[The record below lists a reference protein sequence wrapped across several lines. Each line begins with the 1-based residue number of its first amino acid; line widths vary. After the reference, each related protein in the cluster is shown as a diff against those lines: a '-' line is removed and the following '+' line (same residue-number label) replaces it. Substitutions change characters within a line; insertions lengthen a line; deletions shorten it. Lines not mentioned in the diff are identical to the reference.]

1 MNKYSI
7 AATTDIGVS
16 RERQE
21 DFIFFKEL
29 DEKNIFCV
37 IADGSG
43 SRPSVPQPAS
53 IISLEIS
60 DFIQTMWEN
69 KKKDF
74 CSDPRFYMKMAM
86 LAANK
91 IIGAFKM
98 GNEELYSGFAASV
111 TCCLFTEN
119 NQIFIAHCGNT
130 RVYMLRNGV
139 LTQLTKDYTRAN
151 ELLNEGKI
159 TKEEYYVHADRLI
172 ITNGIGLVVEPEIQ
186 LLAGR
191 IKDNDII
198 LLTTDGVHYAIQP
211 QAMAEIILKSQDCET
226 AAYNLVDAAKNIIKY
241 PDNMSAMILC
251 VNTN

>member
-37 IADGSG
+37 IADGAG

-60 DFIQTMWEN
+60 DFIQMMWKK

-74 CSDPRFYMKMAM
+74 CTDPRFYMKMAM

-91 IIGAFKM
+91 VIGAFKM

-130 RVYMLRNGV
+130 RVYMLR
-139 LTQLTKDYTRAN
+139 
-151 ELLNEGKI
+151 
-159 TKEEYYVHADRLI
+159 
-172 ITNGIGLVVEPEIQ
+172 IGLVVEPEIQ

-191 IKDNDII
+191 IKDSDII
-198 LLTTDGVHYAIQP
+198 LMTTDGVHYAIQP

-241 PDNMSAMILC
+241 PDNMSAMLLC
-251 VNTN
+251 TNTK